1 MRVRKH
7 PTSMPSQYE
16 LQNGGQN
23 LTNLAVFQEI
33 AEGQT
38 SVPQQPVP
46 LYDHMNLK
54 GSHKV

>member
-1 MRVRKH
+1 
-7 PTSMPSQYE
+7 MPSQYE

-23 LTNLAVFQEI
+23 LTNLAVYQEI